1 MVSEKNATEKL
12 NLTTKLAFGAGDIG
26 TALSANLLIFF
37 LLPFFTNVAGL
48 SPSLAGSIL
57 MIGKISD
64 AINDPIIGMLSDRTS
79 TKWGRRIPWMILG
92 AIPFAL
98 TFFLMWLVP
107 TFSDNPRTNT
117 IYLFIYYVIA
127 AIAFHISY
135 TSVNLPYQALT
146 PELTTDYNERT
157 TLNSFRFS
165 FSIGASIFSLILA
178 GIIFEVYQD
187 YDQTKYLILGLVSSL
202 MALVPLLWC
211 PLQLQERG
219 SQPVLN
225 RFKRKTLGLILII
238 IASILVIVSIFNF
251 LDNTSEQSN
260 FYGLV
265 STLFAILFTVM
276 SWCLIKGKIE
286 PHLQQQ
292 QPIPT
297 AENQVSRI
305 SFIEQLKIVFS
316 NKPFLYVIG
325 IYLCSWLAVQLTASI
340 LLFFVVNWMGL
351 PEASFPQVAIAVQ
364 GTALI
369 MLFVWQ
375 KISNKLD
382 KKIVYFLGSVIWI
395 IAQIGLF
402 LVQPGQTFLLYTL
415 AVFAGFGVS
424 VAYLIPWS
432 MIPDVID
439 LDELNTGKRREG
451 IFYGFMVL
459 LQKFGLALGLFLVG
473 IALDASGFV
482 RTPTGEAPPI
492 QPDSALLAIRLVVA
506 PLPAVILVIGI
517 ILAYFYPIT
526 RQYHTQIRLKLAD
539 RKNQA

>member
-1 MVSEKNATEKL
+1 MVSSTNKTEKL
-12 NLTTKLAFGAGDIG
+12 AFTTKLAFGAGDVG

-64 AINDPIIGMLSDRTS
+64 AINDPIIGMSSDRTS
-79 TKWGRRIPWMILG
+79 TPWGRRIPWMILG
-92 AIPFAL
+92 AIPFVVF
-98 TFFLMWLVP
+98 FFLMWVVP
-107 TFSDNPRTNT
+107 SFSDDPRTNT
-117 IYLFIYYVIA
+117 IYLFIYYMVV
-127 AIAFHISY
+127 AIAFHICY
-135 TSVNLPYQALT
+135 TAVNLPYQALT
-146 PELTTDYNERT
+146 PELTKDYNERT
-157 TLNSFRFS
+157 NLNSFRFS

-178 GIIFEVYQD
+178 GIIFDIYDGQD
-187 YDQTKYLILGLVSSL
+187 QEKYLILGFLSSL
-202 MALVPLLWC
+202 IALVALVWC

-219 SQPVLN
+219 KKPLLTRNN
-225 RFKRKTLGLILII
+225 RKNLGFLLIA
-238 IASILVIVSIFNF
+238 IATILSIFAVIRIVNNVTSQDIFEGIIF
-251 LDNTSEQSN
+251 LFFTIILSAMAWTFITGKTEEHLLIPEEIKDNQNQEQ
-260 FYGLV
+260 
-265 STLFAILFTVM
+265 
-276 SWCLIKGKIE
+276 
-286 PHLQQQ
+286 
-292 QPIPT
+292 IPFF
-297 AENQVSRI
+297 R
-305 SFIEQLKIVFS
+305 QLKIVFS
-316 NKPFLYVIG
+316 NKPFLFVIG

-351 PEASFPQVAIAVQ
+351 PESAFPQVAIAVQ

-375 KISNKLD
+375 IISKKLD
-382 KKIVYFLGSVIWI
+382 KKIVYFLGSGIWV

-402 LVQPGQTFLLYTL
+402 LIQPGQTTLLYIL
-415 AVFAGFGVS
+415 AILAGFGVS

-473 IALDASGFV
+473 IALDASGFI
-482 RTPTGEAPPI
+482 RNIPGEAIPT
-492 QPDSALLAIRLVVA
+492 QPSSALLAIRLVVSV
-506 PLPAVILVIGI
+506 LPAIVLVMGV

-526 RQYHTQIRLKLAD
+526 REYHSQIRLKLD
-539 RKNQA
+539 QKNL

>member
-1 MVSEKNATEKL
+1 MSSTTNRVEKL
-12 NLTTKLAFGAGDIG
+12 EFTTKLAFGAGDVG

-64 AINDPIIGMLSDRTS
+64 AINDPIIGVSSDRTS
-79 TKWGRRIPWMILG
+79 TPWGRRIPWMILG
-92 AIPFAL
+92 AIPFVVC
-98 TFFLMWLVP
+98 FFLMWVVP
-107 TFSDNPRTNT
+107 QFSDNPTTNN
-117 IYLFIYYVIA
+117 IFLFIYYMVV
-127 AIAFHISY
+127 AIAFHIFY

-146 PELTTDYNERT
+146 PELTKDYNERT
-157 TLNSFRFS
+157 SLNSFRFS

-178 GIIFEVYQD
+178 GIIFDIYDGQD
-187 YDQTKYLILGLVSSL
+187 QEKYLILGFLSSL
-202 MALVPLLWC
+202 IALVALLWC

-219 SQPVLN
+219 KKPLLN
-225 RFKRKTLGLILII
+225 RQKRKQLGFILIL
-238 IASILVIVSIFNF
+238 IASILTIFAVINF
-251 LDNTSEQSN
+251 VNDANAQSD
-260 FYGLV
+260 FIGIIL
-265 STLFAILFTVM
+265 LLFTILLSAM
-276 SWCLIKGKIE
+276 AWTFIKGKTE
-286 PHLQQQ
+286 NHLLTTEQINLKTEEQ
-292 QPIPT
+292 IPFF
-297 AENQVSRI
+297 R
-305 SFIEQLKIVFS
+305 QLKIVFS
-316 NKPFLYVIG
+316 NKPFLFVIG

-364 GTALI
+364 GTALV

-375 KISNKLD
+375 QISRKLD
-382 KKIVYFLGSVIWI
+382 KKIVYFLGSSIWI

-402 LVQPGQTFLLYTL
+402 LIQPGQTTLLYFL
-415 AVFAGFGVS
+415 AILAGFGVS

-459 LQKFGLALGLFLVG
+459 LQKLGLALGLFLVG
-473 IALDASGFV
+473 IALDASGFIRNV
-482 RTPTGEAPPI
+482 PGEAVPT
-492 QPDSALLAIRLVVA
+492 QPSSALLAIRLVVSV
-506 PLPAVILVIGI
+506 LPAVVLIMGV

-526 RQYHTQIRLKLAD
+526 REYHSQIRLKLSEA
-539 RKNQA
+539 KNK

>member
-1 MVSEKNATEKL
+1 MVSEKNPPEKL

-79 TKWGRRIPWMILG
+79 TKWGRRIPWMIVG

-107 TFSDNPRTNT
+107 TFSDNPSTNT
-117 IYLFIYYVIA
+117 IYLFFYYMIV
-127 AIAFHISY
+127 AIAFHIFY

-146 PELTTDYNERT
+146 PELTKDYNERT
-157 TLNSFRFS
+157 SLNSFRFS

-187 YDQTKYLILGLVSSL
+187 YDQEKYLILGIVSSL
-202 MALVPLLWC
+202 MALIPLLWC
-211 PLQLQERG
+211 PLQIQERG
-219 SQPVLN
+219 SQPILN
-225 RFKRKTLGLILII
+225 RLNKKILGFILIV
-238 IASILVIVSIFNF
+238 IASVLVIFSILNF
-251 LDNTSEQSN
+251 VDNTSNQNN
-260 FYGLV
+260 FFGLIG
-265 STLFAILFTVM
+265 TLLAILFTVM
-276 SWCLIKGKIE
+276 SWCLIKGKTE
-286 PHLQQQ
+286 PHLLQ
-292 QPIPT
+292 QPIT
-297 AENQVSRI
+297 RAENQVQI
-305 SFIEQLKIVFS
+305 TFVEQLKIVFS
-316 NKPFLYVIG
+316 NKPFLFVIG

-382 KKIVYFLGSVIWI
+382 KKIVYFLGSGIWI

-402 LVQPGQTFLLYTL
+402 LVQPGQTAILYTL
-415 AVFAGFGVS
+415 AIFAGFGVS

-459 LQKFGLALGLFLVG
+459 LQKFGLALGIFLVG

-482 RTPTGEAPPI
+482 RTVAGEIPPT
-492 QPDSALLAIRLVVA
+492 QPESALFAIRLVVA
-506 PLPAVILVIGI
+506 PLPAIILIVGI

-526 RQYHTQIRLKLAD
+526 REYHTQIRLKLAE
-539 RKNQA
+539 RKNE

>member
-1 MVSEKNATEKL
+1 MVASTKKTEKL
-12 NLTTKLAFGAGDIG
+12 AFTTKLAFGAGDVG

-79 TKWGRRIPWMILG
+79 TPWGRRIPWMILG
-92 AIPFAL
+92 AIPFVL
-98 TFFLMWLVP
+98 CFSLMWIVP
-107 TFSDNPRTNT
+107 NFDNN
-117 IYLFIYYVIA
+117 IYLFIYYMLV
-127 AIAFHISY
+127 AIAFHICY

-146 PELTTDYNERT
+146 PELTKDYNERT
-157 TLNSFRFS
+157 SLNSFRFS

-178 GIIFEVYQD
+178 GIIFDIYDGQD
-187 YDQTKYLILGLVSSL
+187 QEKYLILGLLSSL
-202 MALVPLLWC
+202 IALVALVWC

-219 SQPVLN
+219 KKPLLTKP
-225 RFKRKTLGLILII
+225 KRKNLGFLLIA
-238 IASILVIVSIFNF
+238 IATILAI
-251 LDNTSEQSN
+251 
-260 FYGLV
+260 
-265 STLFAILFTVM
+265 FAIFKIVNSTTPQDIFESIIFLFFTIM
-276 SWCLIKGKIE
+276 LSAMAWTFITGKIE
-286 PHLQQQ
+286 PHLL
-292 QPIPT
+292 I
-297 AENQVSRI
+297 AEESKNKENQEQIPFFR
-305 SFIEQLKIVFS
+305 QLKIVFS
-316 NKPFLYVIG
+316 NKPFLFVIA

-351 PEASFPQVAIAVQ
+351 PESVFPQVAIAVQ

-375 KISNKLD
+375 MIGKKLD
-382 KKIVYFLGSVIWI
+382 KKIVYFLGSTIWI
-395 IAQIGLF
+395 IAQVGLF
-402 LVQPGQTFLLYTL
+402 LIQPGQTTLLYLL
-415 AVFAGFGVS
+415 AILAGFGVS

-473 IALDASGFV
+473 IALDASGFI
-482 RTPTGEAPPI
+482 RNIPGEAIPI
-492 QPDSALLAIRLVVA
+492 QPSSALLAIRLVVSV
-506 PLPAVILVIGI
+506 LPAIVLVIGI

-526 RQYHTQIRLKLAD
+526 REYHSQIRQKLD
-539 RKNQA
+539 QKNYN